1 MELFDIIKCIFKSDK
16 DWEAVGRN
24 DKNRNFFMTNR
35 IMSIQFPVQAHQF
48 NQIKI
53 TPDLVLDW
61 WHSALGNKLKTP
73 PKWIFTST
81 IKKEQKKTE
90 KENKFDDVEIFI
102 RQKFELSKRELQEL
116 KTFFPTEYLSWVK
129 SIQEQIGYSK
139 KEE

>member
-1 MELFDIIKCIFKSDK
+1 
-16 DWEAVGRN
+16 
-24 DKNRNFFMTNR
+24 
-35 IMSIQFPVQAHQF
+35 
-48 NQIKI
+48 
-53 TPDLVLDW
+53 LVLDW